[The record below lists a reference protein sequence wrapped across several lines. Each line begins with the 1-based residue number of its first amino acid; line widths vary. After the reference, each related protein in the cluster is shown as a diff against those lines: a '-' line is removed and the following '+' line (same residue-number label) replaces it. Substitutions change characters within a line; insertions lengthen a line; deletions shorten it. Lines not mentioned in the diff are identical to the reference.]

1 MGAYS
6 PAPVL
11 TPELEAR
18 AIEEIVRPTL
28 AGMTS
33 RGCPF
38 TGMLYAG
45 LMLTADGPKLIEY
58 NVRFGDPE
66 CQVLMMRLRSEEH
79 TSELQSLMRISYAV
93 FCLQKKTLDV
103 VQSHYHIMTAGSYRA
118 ISTTTDHNA

>member
-1 MGAYS
+1 MPCGSAQYHKRVGEGDTGPNTGGMGAYS

-66 CQVLMMRLRSEEH
+66 DRKSTRLNS
-79 TSELQSLMRISYAV
+79 
-93 FCLQKKTLDV
+93 
-103 VQSHYHIMTAGSYRA
+103 SH
-118 ISTTTDHNA
+118 